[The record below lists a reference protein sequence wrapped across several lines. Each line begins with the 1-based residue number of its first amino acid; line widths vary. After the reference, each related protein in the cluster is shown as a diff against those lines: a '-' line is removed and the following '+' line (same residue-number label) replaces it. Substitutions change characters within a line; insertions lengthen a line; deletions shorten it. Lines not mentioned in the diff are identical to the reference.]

1 MKNIYLSE
9 SMQKP
14 LSTTWQGA
22 MLGQEITE
30 VILKY
35 GFIITFSSLFARMW
49 RKLCNFAPVNRK
61 ENEKT

>member
-1 MKNIYLSE
+1 
-9 SMQKP
+9 MQKP

-22 MLGQEITE
+22 LLEQEITE

-35 GFIITFSSLFARMW
+35 GFIITFSFLFARMW